1 MAQSFCLLFLAP
13 LFTLFPPHVFTLVF
27 TVGAFLTSGCAC
39 CHGLRWTQ
47 LGTGRR
53 VCMGGGG
60 SVRGVSTDRDPLGV
74 ICRDVFQIIHSI
86 VI

>member
-1 MAQSFCLLFLAP
+1 MDTIRDGAQG
-13 LFTLFPPHVFTLVF
+13 VY
-27 TVGAFLTSGCAC
+27 G
-39 CHGLRWTQ
+39 
-47 LGTGRR
+47 
-53 VCMGGGG
+53 GGGG